1 MWWGDKGLSR
11 VSVGDRS
18 KLELLNMDEMWKAW
32 EKKQKKKT
40 KKKPDTHVQLLN
52 LNCNEMWTHRKKN
65 KQVMYTHHPVSSE
78 GSLYV
83 ACQHIRRVVPVV

>member
-32 EKKQKKKT
+32 EKNKKNKKNKKT
-40 KKKPDTHVQLLN
+40 DTHVQLLN
-52 LNCNEMWTHRKKN
+52 LNCNEMWTQKK
-65 KQVMYTHHPVSSE
+65 KQAGDVHSPPSK
-78 GSLYV
+78 
-83 ACQHIRRVVPVV
+83 Q